1 MSTHNADY
9 VAGTTYGG
17 PTTNAEPRPAQH
29 AESVVHGPVP
39 GYLRTRAYR
48 ASTPAARE
56 RERRR
61 NAARQRALV
70 RLARAHPEEFKAL
83 LDEEYAP

>member
-1 MSTHNADY
+1 MEEMTHS
-9 VAGTTYGG
+9 
-17 PTTNAEPRPAQH
+17 